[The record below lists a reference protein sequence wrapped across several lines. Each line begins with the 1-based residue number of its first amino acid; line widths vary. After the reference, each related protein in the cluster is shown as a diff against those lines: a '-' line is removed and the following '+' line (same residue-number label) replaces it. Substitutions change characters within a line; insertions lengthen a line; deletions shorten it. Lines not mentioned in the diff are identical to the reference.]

1 MACDVGIT
9 LKITQFYHLSGANT
23 GVYYAI
29 STLLN
34 AILLEYFPVS
44 LSLKESALLNTFEMI
59 NKHRLTQVSQ
69 SLEIWIR

>member
-9 LKITQFYHLSGANT
+9 LKITLFYHLLGANT

-44 LSLKESALLNTFEMI
+44 LSLKEPAFQILL
-59 NKHRLTQVSQ
+59 R
-69 SLEIWIR
+69 